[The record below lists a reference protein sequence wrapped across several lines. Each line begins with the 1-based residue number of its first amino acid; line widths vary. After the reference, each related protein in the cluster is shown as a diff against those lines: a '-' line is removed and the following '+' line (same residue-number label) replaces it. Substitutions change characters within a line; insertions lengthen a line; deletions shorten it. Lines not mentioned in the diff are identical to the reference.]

1 MLAITLVIGILI
13 GIILPHKSNTSQLP
27 GIRPRND
34 KLSTIM
40 NIIERNYVDSVN
52 RDDLKQQFLPFLK
65 SSIPIQ
71 CTYLQKILYV
81 QMNHFRVILKG

>member
-13 GIILPHKSNTSQLP
+13 GMILPHKSNTSQLP

-52 RDDLKQQFLPFLK
+52 RDDLVEAAIPAVLK
-65 SSIPIQ
+65 KLDPHSVYILSLIPI
-71 CTYLQKILYV
+71 
-81 QMNHFRVILKG
+81 